1 MEAVLDWLS
10 NDDSS
15 DIPAAAPVVPL
26 VAAVNRHPVPG
37 VQAPEPSVVQP
48 PPVVPAQPRP
58 QRSMSIID
66 TRELYKYDITRP
78 LAPLR
83 MLRGPLI
90 KHSRHVV
97 CVFGSVTGES
107 IGIDNRH

>member
-26 VAAVNRHPVPG
+26 VAAVYRHPVPG

-58 QRSMSIID
+58 QRSMSIVD

-83 MLRGPLI
+83 MLRGP
-90 KHSRHVV
+90 
-97 CVFGSVTGES
+97 F
-107 IGIDNRH
+107 